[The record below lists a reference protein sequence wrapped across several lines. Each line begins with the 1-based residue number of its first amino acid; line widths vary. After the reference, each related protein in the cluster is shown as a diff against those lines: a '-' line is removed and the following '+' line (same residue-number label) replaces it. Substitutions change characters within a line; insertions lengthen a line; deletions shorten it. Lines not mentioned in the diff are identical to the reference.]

1 MEPRVEAELEQ
12 VERSALSA
20 AGAPEERREE
30 ALLLVGSYASA
41 ALSTLLHLGLIT
53 REEDREWR
61 ERLAP
66 VVGERIKVGR
76 FRITASGPE
85 PTERTAKDEATHAY
99 AICRDLTLT
108 QLAWSVHT
116 AATEEVITEALAA
129 EASDPDRIRRACRRG
144 FADRGERIVSGR
156 HDL

>member
-1 MEPRVEAELEQ
+1 MEPGVEAELEQ

-20 AGAPEERREE
+20 AEAEEERRDE
-30 ALLLVGSYASA
+30 ALLVTGCRASA

-53 REEDREWR
+53 REEDRAWR

-66 VVGERIKVGR
+66 VVGDRVKVNR
-76 FRITASGPE
+76 FHITTAGHE
-85 PTERTAKDEATHAY
+85 PTAEGQARYAY

-116 AATEEVITEALAA
+116 AATEEAVTDALSGEAA
-129 EASDPDRIRRACRRG
+129 DPDRIRRACRRG
-144 FADRGERIVSGR
+144 FEDRGKRVDSR
-156 HDL
+156 LDDL